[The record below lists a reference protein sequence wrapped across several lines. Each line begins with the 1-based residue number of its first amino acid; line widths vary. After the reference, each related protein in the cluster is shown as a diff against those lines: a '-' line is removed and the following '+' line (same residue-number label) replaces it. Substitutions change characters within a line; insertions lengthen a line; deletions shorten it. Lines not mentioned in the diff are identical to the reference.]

1 LVRLPPAVQP
11 ALAGADEGLGAFH
24 RAHGA
29 LGAAALWRLGHGTGM
44 HALLLG
50 SVHGQTQHAAQLL
63 TQTGTAQVQAD
74 GVAGA
79 FFGRGATGM
88 RG

>member
-1 LVRLPPAVQP
+1 
-11 ALAGADEGLGAFH
+11 
-24 RAHGA
+24 
-29 LGAAALWRLGHGTGM
+29 M
-44 HALLLG
+44 HAMLLG
-50 SVHGQTQHAAQLL
+50 SVHRQAQHAAQLL
-63 TQTGTAQVQAD
+63 AQTGTAQVQAD